1 MNENTS
7 FTVRAAR
14 ASGTTPG
21 ALRSTRL
28 AAPFHGV
35 RSTFEPVD
43 TRTRCHAYAAK
54 MRRDAVFSSVT
65 AARLWGIPMPLWVR
79 DDVVQVATPHGTA
92 RPGGRGVAG
101 SQFMPGT
108 VHPMEVDGL
117 RVLSPADTWASLAS
131 VLELAD
137 LVAAGDFL
145 VTSPFSSTAAPLA
158 SVDDLVRV
166 AARPRLRGRALAA
179 QAAALVR
186 VGPLSRPESLTRV
199 LAVTGGVPEPEC
211 NYAVSPL
218 MMFDLGWPHVRFGLD
233 YHGAVHR
240 SATQYAK
247 DVGRADLAR
256 QHGWGSMQISA
267 PDLFD
272 APFDLLGRLRSR
284 LIERGAVVGPL
295 AVRQV
300 ALARR

>member
-1 MNENTS
+1 MEESTS
-7 FTVRAAR
+7 FTVRAAL
-14 ASGTTPG
+14 AGGATPG

-35 RSTFEPVD
+35 RSTSEPID
-43 TRTRCHAYAAK
+43 TITRCRAYVAK

-65 AARLWGIPMPLWVR
+65 AARLWGIPMPLWIR
-79 DDVVQVATPHGTA
+79 DDVVQVATAHGTA
-92 RPGGRGVAG
+92 RPGGRGVEG
-101 SQFMPGT
+101 SQFMPGSVRT
-108 VHPMEVDGL
+108 VELDGL
-117 RVLSPADTWASLAS
+117 PVLSPEDTWASLAS
-131 VLELAD
+131 VLALAD

-145 VTSPFSSTAAPLA
+145 VTPPFASTAEPTA
-158 SVDDLVRV
+158 SVSDLVRV
-166 AARPRLRGRALAA
+166 AARPRLRGRALAT
-179 QAAALVR
+179 QAGGLVR

-199 LAVTGGVPEPEC
+199 LAITGGVPEPEC
-211 NYAVSPL
+211 NYVVSPL
-218 MMFDLGWPHVRFGLD
+218 IMFDLAWPQFRFGLD
-233 YHGAVHR
+233 YHGASHR
-240 SATQYAK
+240 SATQHAK

-256 QHGWGSMQISA
+256 QDGWGSMQISA

-284 LIERGAVVGPL
+284 LIERGAVVRPL